1 MTQSKSYTSADIYA
15 ALVKNPGLT
24 SKEIAQIVGCSDGA
38 VRQHAKRNGL
48 SFVKPKQGNPP
59 ANTRR
64 GPASKPYI
72 KKPKLADPPK
82 PEIKREIKPGMMGS
96 GRGAYTSLRI
106 KETW

>member
-1 MTQSKSYTSADIYA
+1 MANKSYTSADIYA

-38 VRQHAKRNGL
+38 VRQMAKRNGL

-64 GPASKPYI
+64 GPATKPYI
-72 KKPKLADPPK
+72 PKPKLADPPK
-82 PEIKREIKPGMMGS
+82 VETKREIKPGMMGS
-96 GRGAYTSLRI
+96 GRVACAPMRI